1 MSTRNSSRHLSCEV
15 SNELLVV
22 NKLRQKLLHD
32 GQGPSRTS
40 NCRCPMSEWCLQS
53 WKKNIETK
61 NCRLSWK
68 SPLQQT
74 IWWIKRIK
82 QLFLVLERGEL
93 FSFVL
98 DFGKLLVLT
107 FNTLESGSEC
117 WIPECLK
124 GEKATTSKFIYKWPS
139 K

>member
-1 MSTRNSSRHLSCEV
+1 MKQKIVGYLENRHS
-15 SNELLVV
+15 
-22 NKLRQKLLHD
+22 NKLSDGLKGEKKLY
-32 GQGPSRTS
+32 
-40 NCRCPMSEWCLQS
+40 
-53 WKKNIETK
+53 
-61 NCRLSWK
+61 
-68 SPLQQT
+68 
-74 IWWIKRIK
+74 
-82 QLFLVLERGEL
+82 LVLELGEL